1 MAEARKRRREDP
13 EARRAQILDAARR
26 TFGAS
31 GFQGTTVDRIASEA
45 GVSVGLLYR
54 FFPSKS
60 AIVRA
65 IMVEDVQAPLHQIAG
80 VLKKASTQPE
90 ILPHLIAEQVLATPL
105 ERERLALHLEMAAE
119 VCRDND
125 LRAFVRA
132 KYLELEQTLAK
143 ETIEFP
149 GGRKTAHDLVDQL
162 NIAGAV
168 ASGLAMHAIL
178 YSDSPSFSA
187 DLVRRLMSVIF
198 SPADD
203 GI

>member
-1 MAEARKRRREDP
+1 MSDVRKRRREDP

-26 TFGAS
+26 TLGAS

-65 IMVEDVQAPLHQIAG
+65 IMVEDVQAPLHQIAS

-90 ILPHLIAEQVLATPL
+90 ILPHLIAEQVLANPL
-105 ERERLALHLEMAAE
+105 DRERLALHLEMAAE
-119 VCRDND
+119 VCRDDD
-125 LRAFVRA
+125 LRAFVRV
-132 KYLELEQTLAK
+132 KYLELEQTLAR
-143 ETIEFP
+143 EATEFP
-149 GGRKTAHDLVDQL
+149 GGREAAHALANQL

-168 ASGLAMHAIL
+168 ASGLAMHAVL
-178 YSDSPSFSA
+178 YSDSPSLSE
-187 DLVRRLMSVIF
+187 DLVRTLMSVNF
-198 SPADD
+198 APADP
-203 GI
+203 GT